1 VSFFDLGVLDKLF
14 LLSYSFE
21 VDQLFFQVIES
32 KTFYFKKLS

>member
-1 VSFFDLGVLDKLF
+1 MSFLDSGVLDKLF

-21 VDQLFFQVIES
+21 VDQLFFQVSES